1 MESYQS
7 KSLSVIAVIFVL
19 MVHGCN
25 SHSTSSSEFKGQS
38 DPNVVS
44 SEEIKQDIGNENAP
58 RLSKFILGPGDQL
71 EIMVYRSSD
80 LTREVRIGP
89 SGSIMYPL
97 TGDIYAAGLGIFE
110 LRDKV
115 REGLSEYIVD
125 PQVTVRI
132 LSIQSQKII
141 VLGEVQSPGFFLAE
155 TSMTALEVVS
165 RAAGFTDDAKSRSVL
180 LIRGGMDNP
189 ELKVLDLKTALEK
202 GDMSQNVALKGGDI
216 LYVPKT
222 KIANVSQFFSYLSTI
237 ISPIVSAES
246 AYFIGQRIESGS
258 SAGTSTSVR

>member
-1 MESYQS
+1 MRSYQS
-7 KSLSVIAVIFVL
+7 RISFVIAAIFVL
-19 MVHGCN
+19 MLQGCN
-25 SHSTSSSEFKGQS
+25 SSSATSQGDGPSEPIAQS
-38 DPNVVS
+38 G
-44 SEEIKQDIGNENAP
+44 EQIEQDIGNENVP
-58 RLSKFILGPGDQL
+58 RLSKFILGPGDEL

-80 LTREVRIGP
+80 LTRQIRIGP
-89 SGSIMYPL
+89 SGSMMYPL
-97 TGDIYAAGLGIFE
+97 AGDIRAAGLSTFE
-110 LRDKV
+110 LRDKL

-155 TSMTALEVVS
+155 TSMTVLEAVS
-165 RAAGFTDDAKSRSVL
+165 RAAGFTDDAKRKSVL

-189 ELKVLDLKTALEK
+189 ELTVLDLKKALEK

-222 KIANVSQFFSYLSTI
+222 TIANVSTFFAYLSTI
-237 ISPIVSAES
+237 ISPVVSIES
-246 AYFIGQRIESGS
+246 AYYLGQRIEAGTG
-258 SAGTSTSVR
+258 GTSTSLR